1 MYSEPDS
8 IKRGW
13 RLATGGVISGGISL
27 GNALSIEAGY
37 RKLSPVRGFD
47 LSSSFVT
54 ASLRFPVGRTR

>member
-1 MYSEPDS
+1 MYSEPDG

-27 GNALSIEAGY
+27 GNALSVEAGY

-47 LSSSFVT
+47 LSSSFIT